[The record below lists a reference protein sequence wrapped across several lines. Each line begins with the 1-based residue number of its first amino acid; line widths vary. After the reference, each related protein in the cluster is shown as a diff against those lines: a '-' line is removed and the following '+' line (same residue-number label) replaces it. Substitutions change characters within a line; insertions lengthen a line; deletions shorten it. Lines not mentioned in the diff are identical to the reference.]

1 MIIKIVLKER
11 MRKKL
16 NEWANFDKAVN
27 VLVIIALT
35 LAFVFTAI
43 SCADEFYFGK
53 SRDELNTEV
62 SQNAFEVDSLFKLI
76 QLQLDSTAMDF
87 NKFYINA
94 QRINNGSN

>member
-1 MIIKIVLKER
+1 

-16 NEWANFDKAVN
+16 NQFAKFDKAVN
-27 VLVIIALT
+27 ELVIVALT
-35 LAFVFTAI
+35 LAFVFTSI
-43 SCADEFYFGK
+43 SSADEFYFGK
-53 SRDELNTEV
+53 TRDELNAEV

-87 NKFYINA
+87 NKLYIDA

>member
-1 MIIKIVLKER
+1 

-16 NEWANFDKAVN
+16 NQWANFDKAVN
-27 VLVIIALT
+27 VLVIIAFTLT
-35 LAFVFTAI
+35 FVFTAI

-53 SRDELNTEV
+53 TRDELNAEV
-62 SQNAFEVDSLFKLI
+62 TRNAFEIDSLFKLI

-87 NKFYINA
+87 NKLYIDA

>member
-1 MIIKIVLKER
+1 

-16 NEWANFDKAVN
+16 NQWANFDKAVN
-27 VLVIIALT
+27 VLVIIAFT

-62 SQNAFEVDSLFKLI
+62 TKSIFEVDSLVLLI
-76 QLQLDSTAMDF
+76 KMDLDSLSQATHD
-87 NKFYINA
+87 
-94 QRINNGSN
+94 

>member
-1 MIIKIVLKER
+1 

-16 NEWANFDKAVN
+16 NQFANFDKAVN
-27 VLVIIALT
+27 ALVIVALT

-53 SRDELNTEV
+53 TKDELNAEIA
-62 SQNAFEVDSLFKLI
+62 QNAFEVDSLFRLI

-87 NKFYINA
+87 NKLYIDA

>member
-1 MIIKIVLKER
+1 

-16 NEWANFDKAVN
+16 NQWANFDKAVN
-27 VLVIIALT
+27 VLWIVAFT

-62 SQNAFEVDSLFKLI
+62 TKSIFEVDSLVLLI
-76 QLQLDSTAMDF
+76 KMDLDSLSQATHD
-87 NKFYINA
+87 
-94 QRINNGSN
+94 

>member
-1 MIIKIVLKER
+1 

-16 NEWANFDKAVN
+16 NQWANFDKAVN
-27 VLVIIALT
+27 ALVIIALT

-53 SRDELNTEV
+53 TRDELKAEV
-62 SQNAFEVDSLFKLI
+62 TKNAFEVDSLFKLI
-76 QLQLDSTAMDF
+76 QLQLYSTAMDF
-87 NKFYINA
+87 NKLYIDA

>member
-1 MIIKIVLKER
+1 

-16 NEWANFDKAVN
+16 NQWANFEKMVN
-27 VLVIIALT
+27 ALVIVALT
-35 LAFVFTAI
+35 LALVFTAI

-53 SRDELNTEV
+53 SRDELNAEV
-62 SQNAFEVDSLFKLI
+62 AQNAFEVDSLFKLI

-87 NKFYINA
+87 NRLYINA

>member
-1 MIIKIVLKER
+1 MHR
-11 MRKKL
+11 KL
-16 NEWANFDKAVN
+16 NEWANFNKAAN

-53 SRDELNTEV
+53 TKDELNAEIA
-62 SQNAFEVDSLFKLI
+62 QNAFEVDSVFRLI

-87 NKFYINA
+87 NKIYIDA
-94 QRINNGSN
+94 QRINNGHP

>member
-1 MIIKIVLKER
+1 MC
-11 MRKKL
+11 KKL
-16 NEWANFDKAVN
+16 NQFANFDKVVN
-27 VLVIIALT
+27 VLVIVALT

-53 SRDELNTEV
+53 SRDELNAEV
-62 SQNAFEVDSLFKLI
+62 AQNAFEVDSLFKLI

-87 NKFYINA
+87 NRLYINA

>member
-1 MIIKIVLKER
+1 

-16 NEWANFDKAVN
+16 KQWANFDKAVN
-27 VLVIIALT
+27 VLWIVALT

-53 SRDELNTEV
+53 TRDELNAEV
-62 SQNAFEVDSLFKLI
+62 TQNAFEIDSLFKLI
-76 QLQLDSTAMDF
+76 QLQIDSTAMDF
-87 NKFYINA
+87 NKLYIDA

>member
-1 MIIKIVLKER
+1 

-16 NEWANFDKAVN
+16 NEWANFNKAVN
-27 VLVIIALT
+27 ALVIIALT

-53 SRDELNTEV
+53 SRDELNAEV
-62 SQNAFEVDSLFKLI
+62 AQNAFEVDSLFKLI

-87 NKFYINA
+87 NRLYINA